1 MKVEK
6 EYNVQQ
12 LLNKIKEEIENCR
25 KCESRRVGID
35 IITAQEIADVL
46 EVVANWENKRE
57 QKHQTLE
64 SACNFME
71 TEDGTQTNEM
81 KLHNEKDENGNT
93 LRSVECHLDAKEQN
107 CLGVIYPKKECKKE
121 KDKPVCIGCH
131 VNGDRNCNL
140 CVYERGCI
148 IVTEREWGI

>member
-1 MKVEK
+1 MKIEK

-12 LLNKIKEEIENCR
+12 LLNEIKEEIENCR
-25 KCESRRVGID
+25 KCGARRVGVD

-46 EVVANWENKRE
+46 EVVVRWENKRE

-107 CLGVIYPKKECKKE
+107 CLGVIYPRKEYKKDE
-121 KDKPVCIGCH
+121 PVCIGCH

-140 CVYERGCI
+140 CVYEKKCI
-148 IVTEREWGI
+148 IKTERDWGI

>member
-57 QKHQTLE
+57 Q
-64 SACNFME
+64 
-71 TEDGTQTNEM
+71 
-81 KLHNEKDENGNT
+81 
-93 LRSVECHLDAKEQN
+93 
-107 CLGVIYPKKECKKE
+107 
-121 KDKPVCIGCH
+121 
-131 VNGDRNCNL
+131 
-140 CVYERGCI
+140 
-148 IVTEREWGI
+148 